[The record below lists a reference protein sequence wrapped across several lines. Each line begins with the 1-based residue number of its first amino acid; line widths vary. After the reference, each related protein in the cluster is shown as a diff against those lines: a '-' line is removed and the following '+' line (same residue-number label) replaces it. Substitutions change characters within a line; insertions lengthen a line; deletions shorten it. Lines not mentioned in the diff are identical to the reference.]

1 MRTVAHPWGEKGAR
15 FLKARRPKEVL
26 LTPSNKIVCRRAPTK
41 KLQMR
46 WKNHNLSRLVHQ
58 EFLRGCQS
66 LDDKRRWKITWV
78 GRSCAPGPFWGL
90 DCGNFKG
97 EKPP

>member
-1 MRTVAHPWGEKGAR
+1 VGERSENYMRTVAHPWGEKGAR

-58 EFLRGCQS
+58 EFLRG
-66 LDDKRRWKITWV
+66 LPKF
-78 GRSCAPGPFWGL
+78 G
-90 DCGNFKG
+90 
-97 EKPP
+97 